1 MNEQA
6 FVTRLTRASGSNF
19 YYSFLFL
26 PKSQREAI
34 HAVYAFCRE
43 VDDSVDAASSPEEAS
58 RRVEFWRAELAAA
71 CEGGSPSHPIAIS
84 LSTHLKHHPIR
95 RRDLEE
101 VIDGVAMDIKPGR
114 YRTFEDLR
122 GYCHRV
128 ASAVGLVCIEI
139 FGYTDP
145 SARDYA
151 VTLGLAFQLTN
162 ILRDVGSD
170 AERGRVYLP
179 LDDMARFGC
188 REEDLRARQPSAA
201 FRELMTFETARAR
214 ALFIEAK
221 RLLPERDR
229 GSLFAAEIMGGIY
242 EALLDKIEA
251 RGYDVLAGKIR
262 LSRARKL
269 LIATSVYLRS
279 RALPA
284 VTA

>member
-43 VDDSVDAASSPEEAS
+43 VDDSVDSAASPDEAA
-58 RRVEFWRAELAAA
+58 RRVAFWRAELAAA
-71 CEGGSPSHPIAIS
+71 CEGGAPGHPITIS
-84 LSTHLKHHPIR
+84 LASHLKSHPIR

-101 VIDGVAMDIKPGR
+101 IIEGVAMDIRPGR
-114 YRTFEDLR
+114 YRTFDELR
-122 GYCHRV
+122 GYCYRV

-145 SARDYA
+145 AARDYA
-151 VTLGLAFQLTN
+151 VTLGLAFQMTN
-162 ILRDVGSD
+162 ILRDVRSD

-179 LDDMARFGC
+179 LDDMERFGC
-188 REEDLRARQPSAA
+188 REEDLLAKRPSAR
-201 FRELMTFETARAR
+201 FRELMAFEAARAR
-214 ALFIEAK
+214 SLFAEAK

-242 EALLDKIEA
+242 EALLDKIER
-251 RGYDVLAGKIR
+251 RGYDVLAGKIGLTR
-262 LSRARKL
+262 PHKL
-269 LIATSVYLRS
+269 LIATRVYLKSRS
-279 RALPA
+279 LPA
-284 VTA
+284 ATT